1 MKTLRQIV
9 ALLVMVMTVF
19 ASSTAFAAS
28 LQDEVLYYVNVER
41 VAAGVQ
47 PLTAAV
53 NLNAAAGIRAQEA
66 GIVFAHQRP
75 DGSSVKSVLNGESCS
90 WFGENLAISS
100 VMDAQKIVRAWMGS
114 PTHRANLLNHHF
126 TQMGVSC
133 VRGSDGHYYWAQEF
147 VGN

>member
-53 NLNAAAGIRAQEA
+53 NLNALVSGHRKR
-66 GIVFAHQRP
+66 V
-75 DGSSVKSVLNGESCS
+75 SYSLTSVPMAV
-90 WFGENLAISS
+90 
-100 VMDAQKIVRAWMGS
+100 
-114 PTHRANLLNHHF
+114 P
-126 TQMGVSC
+126 
-133 VRGSDGHYYWAQEF
+133 
-147 VGN
+147 

>member
-9 ALLVMVMTVF
+9 ALLVMVMAVF

-66 GIVFAHQRP
+66 GVVFAHQRP
-75 DGSSVKSVLNGESCS
+75 DGSSVKSV
-90 WFGENLAISS
+90 
-100 VMDAQKIVRAWMGS
+100 
-114 PTHRANLLNHHF
+114 
-126 TQMGVSC
+126 
-133 VRGSDGHYYWAQEF
+133 
-147 VGN
+147 